1 MKYIKSYE
9 EFERLNKALHGEGAF
24 LVVKDKKERI
34 NVMTI
39 GWAMVGVVWGKPMMT
54 VFVRPQRYTHDLM
67 EEATGFSVCVPSAGK
82 MKEELI
88 FCGTSSGRMAD
99 KIKQCDFS
107 LVKGKHKDI
116 VLLDDCKLF
125 YECEIIEKT
134 GILPETLSKDIIK
147 EFYPKNDFH
156 TVYFGEI
163 KHCYVRE

>member
-24 LVVKDKKERI
+24 LVVKDKKGKI

-39 GWAMVGVVWGKPMMT
+39 GWAMVGVVWGKQMMT
-54 VFVRPQRYTHDLM
+54 VFVRPQRFTHELI
-67 EEATGFSVCVPSAGK
+67 ENAVSFSVCVPGAGK

-88 FCGTSSGRMAD
+88 FCGTSSGKMVD

-107 LVKGKHKDI
+107 LVQGKHKDN
-116 VLLDDCKLF
+116 VLIDDCKLF
-125 YECEIIEKT
+125 YECEIVEKAKM
-134 GILPETLSKDIIK
+134 LPETLSKEITE
-147 EFYPKNDFH
+147 EFYPNKDFH
-156 TVYFGEI
+156 SIYFGEI